1 MSTEKQGAW
10 QRLVAWIKNLLG
22 IATIENV
29 PFETEAVRPA
39 PGAQGASVSSS
50 VADIRPAGPAGAT
63 AVDDIAALYLRYGEA
78 WEGNQALYVEAFSG
92 KELQFE
98 AALDR
103 VNIPAMVASWSDATI
118 KARAGDVPTLSFNG
132 QQRAALARAINAE
145 AHKRFSP
152 PPAKHNGM
160 TE

>member
-29 PFETEAVRPA
+29 PVETATVRPA
-39 PGAQGASVSSS
+39 PSAESAATS
-50 VADIRPAGPAGAT
+50 PAT
-63 AVDDIAALYLRYGEA
+63 AVDEIVGLYLRYGEA
-78 WEGNQALYVEAFSG
+78 WESNQTLYIEAFRG

-103 VNIPAMVASWSDATI
+103 INIPAMVASWSDATI

-145 AHKRFSP
+145 SHKRFSP

>member
-1 MSTEKQGAW
+1 MDWLKSLWSRVKSWARGVFDFGEAEIVVVKPELKPAPAKKG
-10 QRLVAWIKNLLG
+10 
-22 IATIENV
+22 
-29 PFETEAVRPA
+29 PFAEAINEAVRQVTD
-39 PGAQGASVSSS
+39 PGPDEIV
-50 VADIRPAGPAGAT
+50 
-63 AVDDIAALYLRYGEA
+63 ALYLRYGEG
-78 WEGNQALYVEAFSG
+78 WELDQREYVNAFTG
-92 KELQFE
+92 RELQFE